1 MSVIES
7 AKSAIENSD
16 SEALIAILER
26 LNKSEIQDIA
36 TLFDAESVKIH
47 MSGTWVERIKVNLI
61 DSAGNLALSGVNLD
75 RSYKGSIE
83 QFFDA
88 SNLHSAALIALDV
101 NVTSDFDEDYFS
113 PDEMLFG
120 EEYGLEASSA
130 YCTAECKSEDR
141 HINYGDIEDEDFDAD
156 DCEVDD
162 DESESKLLRASISV
176 NKIDVIFRCDSS
188 ISFKINDQTN
198 CSTLWYIFS
207 VLFMSSGKSVEDL
220 SGNETIIRDFME
232 SNFDISV

>member
-16 SEALIAILER
+16 SEALIEILER

-47 MSGTWVERIKVNLI
+47 MSGTWV
-61 DSAGNLALSGVNLD
+61 NLD
-75 RSYKGSIE
+75 RGYKGSIE

-162 DESESKLLRASISV
+162 DESESKLLSASISV
-176 NKIDVIFRCDSS
+176 NKIDVIFQCDSS

-198 CSTLWYIFS
+198 CLTLWYIFS